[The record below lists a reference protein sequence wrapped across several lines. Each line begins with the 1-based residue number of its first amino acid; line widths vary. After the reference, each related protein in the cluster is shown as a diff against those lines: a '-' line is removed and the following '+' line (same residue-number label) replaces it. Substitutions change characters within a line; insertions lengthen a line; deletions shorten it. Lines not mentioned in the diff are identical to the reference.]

1 MVGHS
6 ASLPSIYYELLLVVL
21 GFWALFQ
28 FCLRRSSK
36 QGNLGDSK
44 EKFISRMGTVRL

>member
-6 ASLPSIYYELLLVVL
+6 ASLPSIYYELLVVL
-21 GFWALFQ
+21 GFWAFFQ

-36 QGNLGDSK
+36 QGKPGDSK